1 MIFSSDV
8 SCTTPEHDILV
19 DERPQGADRCL
30 LQAGRMKISHD
41 EVRYV
46 AQLARL
52 RLEEH
57 QIHEMSETL
66 SKILAYMDIL
76 NKVDTSDVSPTSH
89 VVEMETAFREDRAKA
104 SLPQDDALQNAPDRA
119 GAFYRVPKIIE

>member
-1 MIFSSDV
+1 MQSVHDV
-8 SCTTPEHDILV
+8 Y
-19 DERPQGADRCL
+19 
-30 LQAGRMKISHD
+30 LQAGRMKISED

-57 QIHEMSETL
+57 QIHEMSDTL
-66 SKILAYMDIL
+66 SKILTYMDIL
-76 NKVDTSDVSPTSH
+76 NEIDTSDVSPTSH
-89 VVEMETAFREDRAKA
+89 VVKMKTVFREDRVRD
-104 SLPQDDALQNAPDRA
+104 SLPLDDALQNAPERA